1 MNLTDWL
8 DKRGLTQ
15 DVFAGRIGMTQ
26 GAISKIARGKLWPS
40 PSTICEI
47 ERETR
52 GAVTASDLYATYQ
65 AARLPVRR
73 GRRRPV
79 TASAAE

>member
-8 DKRGLTQ
+8 ERRGLTQ
-15 DVFAGRIGMTQ
+15 DVFAGRIGMSQ
-26 GAISKIARGKLWPS
+26 GVISKIARGKVWPS
-40 PSTICEI
+40 PKTISEI

-52 GAVTASDLYATYQ
+52 GAVTAADLYAAYQ
-65 AARLPVRR
+65 AARTPVRR
-73 GRRRPV
+73 GRRRHL